1 MKSGTKMGRLLS
13 LLLALTLVLGFVTPA
28 GAASEKNVIQLDVE
42 KVDNDLVSA
51 ELPLNY
57 ENGASPYCVN
67 EEPQDEDLDELVRVS
82 IVLDADSVVEAGYAA
97 NAIAEDA
104 EAADYRQQLSEQQQ
118 AVIADIQREALDGR
132 ELDVVWNLTLATNLI
147 SANVPRSA
155 LDEIAAM
162 DGIKTVVE
170 ETRYEPQVFSV
181 GGTYEPQM
189 AVSGQMTGS
198 QQAWQ
203 YGFTGAGTRVAVI
216 DTGLDTDHQS
226 FDPDAFLYGIAEA
239 SEDNGVDYA
248 QQLLSEQEIA
258 SVLTQLN
265 AYKRLNSE
273 VTAKALYINA
283 KVPFGYNY
291 VDGNLDVTHD
301 NDSMG
306 SHGSHVSG
314 IAAANRFLKRGEG
327 YVNALDEVFVTGNAP
342 DAQLLV
348 MKVFGQDSGGYDSD
362 IMAAIEDA
370 LVLGADVINLSLGS
384 SVAGRTESDEQAYR
398 DLFASLVETDTVVSI
413 SSGNSYEWAQKT
425 ATGMLYND
433 GINFATD
440 GSPGTYTNS
449 YAVASVDNDGGMGTS
464 LSVNDSRMTIVE
476 TTTDSTGAVSYTNAL
491 LSTLDTSAEGT
502 GTEYEFVLLDG
513 VGKAEEFDGIDVE
526 GKIVFVSRGEVS
538 FSTKANNAAGLKAA
552 ATVVYNNEH
561 GAGVTMDLSDYVY
574 AAPAVSISMADG
586 QRVKAAAQEKTT
598 DAGATYYTGTITVI
612 GAKSAI
618 YSDSEY
624 KTMSTYSSWGVP
636 SDLTLKPE
644 ISAPGGSIYSVNG
657 VDTSGTAYELMS
669 GTSMAAPQISG
680 MAALVLQ
687 YLQESGIEDDTLTA
701 RGLTQALLGST
712 ADPMR
717 SAESGNYYALMQQGG
732 GLANVADAMRTPVYI
747 TIPGTLDGKVKVEL
761 GDDPDRTGEYTFQ
774 FELNN
779 LSDEDVSYLLS
790 ADLFTQA
797 VSYDDDQVGYL
808 STLTRSMDADVRFA
822 VDGKA
827 VEADE
832 NLSLNYDFNGDGR
845 VTVADAQAL
854 LDYVTGGSE
863 ISNAQYA
870 DFNGDGKVNTYDVH
884 LFLCQAQGAVEVPAN
899 GTVTVSVTMTLT
911 DSERA
916 VLAQDYPVGAY
927 VEAFVHADPLATE
940 EGELLPQL
948 NLPVFGFYGGWNEA
962 SMYDVGSY
970 TQYMHGTETRTSYFD
985 TMTSNAVMVGYGENS
1000 SLTWYFGGNPI
1011 EPDETY
1017 LPERNAI
1024 SVARGDSFQNLLF
1037 ALVRNAGAY
1046 KVEVTNTT
1054 DHETLLSEVGGQLD
1068 AAYYVEGYSSWLYA
1082 PRSYE
1087 LNLSPDM
1094 DEGDKGN
1101 IALTT
1106 VVDLYAKGDEVDW
1119 SRGSTMEIPFQ
1130 VDNTAPVIENVEVDQ
1145 QANVLRVTATDNQY
1159 VAGVVLYDVT
1169 GSRILSTCGAD
1180 QTAEAGQTVTLE
1192 VPLDYVNGYK
1202 FVIQVVDYAV
1212 NKSTYKLKET
1222 IGEPDPMPEM
1232 LYYSNTF
1239 GEWIVGSWPEEGH
1252 VDFEKSWFTS
1262 DIDPVAATAVGS
1274 WVYFTDD
1281 DRNLYV
1287 APGDNMW
1294 EVYFVCTLDKA
1305 LVDMTYDAEN
1315 GIIYGV
1321 TTDKRM
1327 VTIDRMT
1334 GEMADIGQ
1342 LSPWNLNPA
1351 SLAYDGNGTFYTT
1364 VGTAT
1369 GTSQNYYFFSFTL
1382 DSMASN
1388 TFTYL
1393 GMFSNVRASAAYS
1406 QCLEYNPADGK
1417 LYYAIRNNATG
1428 YELWKFDPATMEPNA
1443 IVGESRYFY
1452 GDVSSIIFPDW
1463 SEEANSW
1470 YQEGAAP
1477 TAVALS
1483 RSSCQLFVGKSLSL
1497 TAYVMPWNT
1506 NDHEVVWS
1514 SSDETV
1520 ATVDQNGTITGVG
1533 EGTASIT
1540 AASASDPSITASCAV
1555 SVSVLRVNASGILV
1569 DADSV
1574 SRYYTWDA
1582 ASGKDWVAGDQ
1593 VVFKEGSDIAAVS
1606 ASVTSD
1612 GKSFW
1617 MLDQNDNVYEVDMES
1632 GLVVDGPYTFLKDEN
1647 YDIHGIAYSSFF
1659 STDDVTKLYYFRENQ
1674 LIRPRDVAS
1683 KDSYL
1688 TSFTLDDSFDY
1699 LAAITV
1705 AGTEKYQVNS
1715 YTSCDSEILYMIDN
1729 NGVVWRANVYETGYY
1744 SKTMY
1749 LKYTKTASTLP
1760 ENTFG
1765 SKSCN
1770 SLVVGEDGALYLTAY
1785 KDETT
1790 VLYRLAYDEV
1800 SGVYEA
1806 MKLAT
1811 YGDKVWPALLFEV
1824 TTPAGGETASV
1835 AGLQSIDVKAS
1846 APVTGGVVIDR
1857 RLGTV
1862 TVPVYAKDTTN
1873 GMVELS
1879 YDAATLEVESVSS
1892 GAPLNSVLEA
1902 NGMVKVGFA
1911 AADAF
1916 TGNAATVKF
1925 RVIDEDAV
1933 YTTMWMN
1940 VPEDGAQTPDETE
1953 KLLLRLKD
1961 TTETAAEPE
1970 ETEKTDASF
1979 ADVQPGDWFY
1989 DDVMEMVGKGYMNG
2003 VSAQLFDPNGTLTR
2017 GMLVTILHRMEG
2029 EPAPSGSNGF
2039 ADVADGMYYTTAIT
2053 WAAEQ
2058 ELVTGYDAAT
2068 FGPNDKITRQQL
2080 ATILWRYAQYKKMD
2094 VRANGS
2100 VMPELTDRSLIAS
2113 WAGEAV
2119 SWAYSRGIVRG
2130 KDTGAFD
2137 PEGSA
2142 TRAEAATMLNRF
2154 LTLAKNTAGDVR

>member
-1 MKSGTKMGRLLS
+1 MKREKNMGRLLS
-13 LLLALTLVLGFVTPA
+13 LLLALTLVLGLVTPA
-28 GAASEKNVIQLDVE
+28 GAVSEKNVIQLEVE
-42 KVDNDLVSA
+42 QVDNDLVSA

-57 ENGASPYCVN
+57 ENAASVYCVN
-67 EEPQDEDLDELVRVS
+67 EEPQNADEDELVRVS
-82 IVLDADSVVEAGYAA
+82 IVLDTDSVVQAGYAA
-97 NAIAEDA
+97 NAIADTPA
-104 EAADYRQQLSEQQQ
+104 AADYRQQLAAQQE
-118 AVIADIQREALDGR
+118 AVIADIQREALDGQTM
-132 ELDVVWNLTLATNLI
+132 EVVWNLTLATNLI
-147 SANVPRSA
+147 SAYVPRSA

-162 DGIKTVVE
+162 DGIRTVVE
-170 ETRYEPQVFSV
+170 ETRYEPQVIST

-203 YGFTGAGTRVAVI
+203 YGYTGAGTRVAVI

-239 SEDNGVDYA
+239 SELSGVDYA
-248 QQLLSEQEIA
+248 QQLLDEQEIA

-265 AYKRLNSE
+265 AYKRLNSD
-273 VTAKALYINA
+273 VSAQQLYINA
-283 KVPFGYNY
+283 KAPFGYNY
-291 VDGNLDVTHD
+291 VDGDLDVTHD

-314 IAAANRFLKRGEG
+314 IAAANRFLKQGDA
-327 YVNALDEVFVTGNAP
+327 YINALDEVFVTGNAP

-348 MKVFGQDSGGYDSD
+348 MKVFGKDSGGYDSD

-384 SVAGRTESDEQAYR
+384 SVAGRTESDELAYR
-398 DLFASLVETDTVVSI
+398 DLFDSLVETDTVVSI
-413 SSGNSYEWAQKT
+413 SSGNYYEWAQKT
-425 ATGMLYND
+425 ATGMLYQD

-449 YAVASVDNDGGMGTS
+449 YAVASVENDGGMGTT
-464 LSVNDSRMTIVE
+464 LAIDDTRMNIVE
-476 TTTDSTGAVSYTNAL
+476 TTTDSTGTVSYTNML

-502 GTEYEFVLLDG
+502 GTEYAFVLLDG
-513 VGKAEEFDGIDVE
+513 VGKAEEFDGIEVE
-526 GKIVFVSRGEVS
+526 GKIVFLSRGEVN

-561 GAGVTMDLSDYVY
+561 GAGVTMDLSDYAY
-574 AAPAVSISMADG
+574 TAPAVSISMADG
-586 QRVKAAAQEKTT
+586 QRVKAAAQQQTS
-598 DAGATYYTGTITVI
+598 ASGVTYYTGTVTVI
-612 GAKSAI
+612 GAKSAV

-657 VDTSGTAYELMS
+657 VDASGTAYELMS

-687 YLQESGIEDDTLTA
+687 YLKEAGIEDDVLTA

-761 GDDPDRTGEYTFQ
+761 GDDPDRTGSYTFQ
-774 FELNN
+774 FQLNN
-779 LSDEDVSYLLS
+779 LSDGNVSYLLS

-797 VSYDDDQVGYL
+797 VTYDDNQVGYL
-808 STLTRSMDADVRFA
+808 STLTRTMDADVRFA

-832 NLSLNYDFNGDGR
+832 NLSINYDFNGDGR

-854 LDYVTGGSE
+854 LDYVTQGSA
-863 ISNAQYA
+863 ISNVQYA

-884 LFLCQAQGAVEVPAN
+884 LFLCRAQGVVEVPAN
-899 GTVTVSVTMTLT
+899 GAVIVSVTMTLT
-911 DSERA
+911 DAERA
-916 VLAQDYPVGAY
+916 VLEKDYPVGAY
-927 VEAFVHADPLATE
+927 VEAFVHANPLATE

-985 TMTSNAVMVGYGENS
+985 TMTANAVTVGYGENG

-1024 SVARGDSFQNLLF
+1024 SVGRGDSFQNLLF

-1046 KVEVTNTT
+1046 RVEVTNTT
-1054 DHETLLSEVGGQLD
+1054 DNETLFSEVGGQLD

-1082 PRSYE
+1082 PRSYG
-1087 LNLSPDM
+1087 LNLCPDM
-1094 DEGDKGN
+1094 DEGERGS
-1101 IALTT
+1101 ISLTT
-1106 VVDLYAKGDEVDW
+1106 VVDLYAKGDQVDW
-1119 SRGSTMEIPFQ
+1119 TKGSTLEIPFL
-1130 VDNTAPVIENVEVDQ
+1130 VDNTAPVIEQVEVDQ
-1145 QANVLRVTATDNQY
+1145 QANVLRVTATDNQH

-1169 GSRILSTCGAD
+1169 GSKLLSICGAD
-1180 QTAEAGQTVTLE
+1180 QDAEAGETVTLE

-1222 IGEPDPMPEM
+1222 IGEPDPMPEV

-1239 GEWIVGSWPEEGH
+1239 GEWIVGDWSEEGH
-1252 VDFEKSWFTS
+1252 IDFETSWFSS
-1262 DIDPVAATAVGS
+1262 DVDPVAATAVGS

-1281 DRNLYV
+1281 KQNLYV

-1294 EVYFVCTLDKA
+1294 EVYFVCTLEKA

-1315 GIIYGV
+1315 GLIYGA
-1321 TTDKRM
+1321 TTDKRL

-1334 GEMADIGQ
+1334 GAMTDIG
-1342 LSPWNLNPA
+1342 LINCWSLPVA
-1351 SLAYDGNGTFYTT
+1351 SLAYAGDGTFYTT

-1369 GTSQNYYFFSFTL
+1369 GTSQNYYFFRFAL
-1382 DSMASN
+1382 DTVVN
-1388 TFTYL
+1388 GGTFTNL
-1393 GMFSNVRASAAYS
+1393 GQFSSVRTSAAYG
-1406 QCLEYNPADGK
+1406 QCLEYNPTDGK
-1417 LYYAIRNNATG
+1417 LYYVIRNNSTG
-1428 YELWKFDPATMEPNA
+1428 YELWKLSPGDIT
-1443 IVGESRYFY
+1443 GESRYFY

-1477 TAVALS
+1477 TEVKLS
-1483 RSSCQLFVGKSLSL
+1483 RSACQLFVGKSAELS
-1497 TAYVMPWNT
+1497 AYVMPWNT
-1506 NDHEVVWS
+1506 NDHDVVWS

-1520 ATVDQNGTITGVG
+1520 ATVDQTGTITGVG
-1533 EGTASIT
+1533 EGTATIT
-1540 AASASDPSITASCAV
+1540 AAAASDPTITASCSV
-1555 SVSVLRVNASGILV
+1555 TVSVLRVNATGILV
-1569 DADSV
+1569 DADNV
-1574 SRYYTWDA
+1574 SRYYSWDA
-1582 ASGKDWVAGDQ
+1582 ASGEGWMAGEE
-1593 VVFKEGSDIAAVS
+1593 VVFVEGKDVDAVS

-1612 GKSFW
+1612 SQSFW
-1617 MLDQNDNVYEVDMES
+1617 MLDQNDHTYQVDVAT
-1632 GLVVDGPYTFLKDEN
+1632 GLAVNGPYTYLPDAF
-1647 YDIHGIAYSSFF
+1647 YDLHGIAYSELF
-1659 STDDVTKLYYFRENQ
+1659 STEDVAKVYYLRENQ
-1674 LIRPRDVAS
+1674 LTQPRDVTS
-1683 KDSYL
+1683 TDGYL
-1688 TSFTLDDSFDY
+1688 NTFSLDDSFDY

-1705 AGTEKYQVNS
+1705 AGTEKYQPNS
-1715 YTSCDSEILYMIDN
+1715 YSSYDSEILYMIDN
-1729 NGVVWRANVYETGYY
+1729 NGVVWRANVYESGYY
-1744 SKTMY
+1744 YKYMNI
-1749 LKYTKTASTLP
+1749 KYTKTASTLP
-1760 ENTFG
+1760 ENAFA
-1765 SKSCN
+1765 SKDFN
-1770 SLVVGEDGALYLTAY
+1770 SLVVGEDGALYLSAY
-1785 KDETT
+1785 KGDTT
-1790 VLYRLAYDEV
+1790 TLYRLAYDDA

-1806 MKLAT
+1806 MKLAS
-1811 YGDKVWPALLFEV
+1811 YGDKVWPALLFGV
-1824 TTPAGGETASV
+1824 TNSAGSETAAS

-1846 APVTGGVVIDR
+1846 APVTGGVVVDR
-1857 RLGTV
+1857 ENGTV
-1862 TVPVYAKDTTN
+1862 TVPVYAQDSTN
-1873 GMVELS
+1873 GMVELT
-1879 YDAATLEVESVSS
+1879 YDANALEVESVSS
-1892 GAPLNSVLEA
+1892 AAPLNSVQQS
-1902 NGMVKVGFA
+1902 GSTVKVGFA
-1911 AADAF
+1911 GADAF
-1916 TGNAATVKF
+1916 TGNAAVVKF
-1925 RVIDEDAV
+1925 RIISDTVV
-1933 YTTMWMN
+1933 YTTVRMN
-1940 VPEDGAQTPDETE
+1940 VLEDGVQTPDETE
-1953 KLLLRLKD
+1953 KMLLKLKD
-1961 TTETAAEPE
+1961 TTETTDTPAQK
-1970 ETEKTDASF
+1970 ETEKTEARF

-1989 DDVMEMVGKGYMNG
+1989 DDVMGMVSEGYMNG
-2003 VSAQLFDPNGTLTR
+2003 VSTQYFDPNGTLTR
-2017 GMLVTILHRMEG
+2017 GMLVTILYRMEG
-2029 EPAPSGSNGF
+2029 EPVPSVSNHFG
-2039 ADVADGMYYTTAIT
+2039 DVADGMYYTRAIT

-2058 ELVTGYDAAT
+2058 ELVNGYDAAT

-2080 ATILWRYAQYKKMD
+2080 ATILWRYAQYKKLD

-2100 VMPELTDRSLIAS
+2100 LMPELADRSLIAS

-2130 KDTGAFD
+2130 KDTGCFD

-2154 LTLAKNTAGDVR
+2154 LTLAESTAGDVR